1 MLLRKMHC
9 VCSCVLVCGIKFGP
23 VISAANVKRVEG
35 WETMFMKPTH
45 PFTAKERHWCAQ
57 VTQPGKPEHYL
68 NSWLLDSKAH
78 AVSSKLCCCCVHTKT
93 HILSHVFLPNPMKSE
108 LYHPRLRD
116 DEIEDEKLME
126 TSVSE
131 MNVVHVPFAQLWK
144 RLWFVLGKTLWLSQ
158 PNSKDQLSR
167 VVTVVFPTSCL
178 KEP

>member
-1 MLLRKMHC
+1 MYVPVYWSVGSNLVLWFLQPMWRGLKDERQ
-9 VCSCVLVCGIKFGP
+9 CSWSRHI
-23 VISAANVKRVEG
+23 
-35 WETMFMKPTH
+35 H
-45 PFTAKERHWCAQ
+45 FTAKERHWCAQ